1 MNKLISF
8 ITSPEI
14 AEIIAISKI
23 IFIILSL
30 LFIIGIIFLLLKNS
44 WLKFRFLEDFT
55 EFFIYRPFGVKKTFK
70 QWLKITKRLE
80 TGREADYKL
89 ALIEVDSLL
98 DEILNKIGYKGESLG
113 EKLKQLDPNTLPNL
127 EQVWQAHKVRNNV
140 VHDPDYSLTLEK
152 AKNVMEI
159 YEQALRD
166 LEMF

>member
-14 AEIIAISKI
+14 AEILSVSKI

-44 WLKFRFLEDFT
+44 WLKFCFLEDFT
-55 EFFIYRPFGVKKTFK
+55 EFFIYRPFGVKRTFK

-80 TGREADYKL
+80 TDREADYKL

-113 EKLKQLDPNTLPNL
+113 EKLKQLDHNALPNL
-127 EQVWQAHKVRNNV
+127 EEVWQAHKVRNNI
-140 VHDPDYSLTLEK
+140 VHDPDYRLTLER
-152 AKNVMEI
+152 AKKVMGI

>member
-14 AEIIAISKI
+14 AEILSVSKI

-44 WLKFRFLEDFT
+44 WLKYSFLENST
-55 EFFIYRPFGVKKTFK
+55 EFFTYRPFGVKRTFK

-80 TGREADYKL
+80 TEREADYKL

-140 VHDPDYSLTLEK
+140 IHDPDYHLTLEK
-152 AKNVMEI
+152 AKDVIGI
-159 YEQALRD
+159 YEQAFRD

>member
-14 AEIIAISKI
+14 AEILAISKI

-30 LFIIGIIFLLLKNS
+30 LFIVGIIFLLLKNS

-55 EFFIYRPFGVKKTFK
+55 EFFIYRPFGVKRTFK
-70 QWLKITKRLE
+70 QWIKITKRLE

-98 DEILNKIGYKGESLG
+98 DEILNKIGHKGESLG
-113 EKLKQLDPNTLPNL
+113 EKLKQLDSNALPNL

-140 VHDPDYSLTLEK
+140 VHDPDYRLTLER
-152 AKNVMEI
+152 AKNVMGI

>member
-1 MNKLISF
+1 MNEIISF

-14 AEIIAISKI
+14 AEILSVLKI

-30 LFIIGIIFLLLKNS
+30 LFIVGIIFLLLKNS
-44 WLKFRFLEDFT
+44 WLKFRFLEGLT
-55 EFFIYRPFGVKKTFK
+55 EFFIYRPFGVKRAFK

-80 TGREADYKL
+80 TDREADYKL
-89 ALIEVDSLL
+89 ALLEADNLL

-113 EKLKQLDPNTLPNL
+113 EKLKQLDPGTLPNL
-127 EQVWQAHKVRNNV
+127 EEVWQAHKVRNNV
-140 VHDPDYSLTLEK
+140 VHDPDYRLSLEK
-152 AKNVMEI
+152 AKKIMGI

>member
-1 MNKLISF
+1 MNEIISF

-14 AEIIAISKI
+14 AEILSVLKI

-30 LFIIGIIFLLLKNS
+30 LFIVGIIFLLLKNS
-44 WLKFRFLEDFT
+44 WLKFRFLESFT
-55 EFFIYRPFGVKKTFK
+55 EFFIYRPFGVKRTFK

-89 ALIEVDSLL
+89 ALLEADNLL

-113 EKLKQLDPNTLPNL
+113 EKLKQLDPGTLPNL
-127 EQVWQAHKVRNNV
+127 EEVWQAHKVRNNI
-140 VHDPDYSLTLEK
+140 VHDPDYRLSLEK
-152 AKNVMEI
+152 AKKVMGI